1 MRAPHLSSNLIT
13 ALIVGTFVILV
24 VVGLLIANFG
34 YYFFPS
40 NTLNEPG
47 ISFSALQIFSGT
59 NSSISYTGS
68 CAGDAYLVVDMHNN
82 TPNAIHV
89 SNVTIYGP
97 SLPQN
102 ATTLVT
108 VSNNSCLPLSQSSP
122 EIPPDS
128 DYQFVGYLTIPIQPF
143 TNCYFNLQLDNGQNI
158 SQLLV
163 AQT

>member
-1 MRAPHLSSNLIT
+1 VIT
-13 ALIVGTFVILV
+13 GLIVGTFVILV
-24 VVGLLIANFG
+24 VIGLLIANFG

-40 NTLNEPG
+40 KTTSEPG

-59 NSSISYTGS
+59 NSSISYTSS

-89 SNVTIYGP
+89 TNVTIYGP

-102 ATTLVT
+102 ATTLVI

-122 EIPPDS
+122 EIPPNS
-128 DYQFVGYLTIPIQPF
+128 DYQFVGYLTISIQPF
-143 TNCYFNLQLDNGQNI
+143 TNCYFNLQLDNGQDI